1 MCVSLS
7 DQSEHCAITVG
18 KDDET
23 SIRYLSTGQDNRDS
37 FDQLTNN
44 ERLNTVL
51 FDIAMS
57 LQNDVF
63 VVMPAIPGAFLALG
77 VILLIAYATLNRPW
91 VGPASS
97 WRQSQRN
104 RRLDIMRIVMIAFLG
119 LAIVFS
125 FAIAVANSQLFAAMS
140 KITSHNRQSADVFN
154 VNRGTTALALHWM
167 TVIATIGFFIGVL
180 QTHVNISSIR
190 VKVTPEDTA
199 GTTGGRQFAAAGD
212 TIEKSSLL
220 KDAEPMAI
228 NPAGLTPQAPEGGA
242 GAAGGAMGRGGA
254 MGARGG
260 MRGGA
265 MGARGGA
272 MGARGGMRGG
282 AMGRGRGMM

>member
-1 MCVSLS
+1 MCLSLS
-7 DQSEHCAITVG
+7 DQPEHCAITVG
-18 KDDET
+18 KDDQT
-23 SIRYLSTGQDNRDS
+23 SIRFLSTGQNDRES

-57 LQNDVF
+57 LQNNVF
-63 VVMPAIPGAFLALG
+63 VVMPAIPGAFLAFG

-104 RRLDIMRIVMIAFLG
+104 RRLDIMRIVMIVCLG

-125 FAIAVANSQLFAAMS
+125 FAIAVANSQLFAAMA
-140 KITSHNRQSADVFN
+140 KITSHNQQAADVFN
-154 VNRGTTALALHWM
+154 VNRGTTALALHWL
-167 TVIATIGFFIGVL
+167 TVIATIGFFIGVI
-180 QTHVNISSIR
+180 QTHVNISSIK

-199 GTTGGRQFAAAGD
+199 GTTGGRQFAAAGE
-212 TIEKSSLL
+212 TIEKASLL

-228 NPAGLTPQAPEGGA
+228 NPAGLTPQAPAGGA

-254 MGARGG
+254 MGARG
-260 MRGGA
+260 RGGA
-265 MGARGGA
+265 MGRGA